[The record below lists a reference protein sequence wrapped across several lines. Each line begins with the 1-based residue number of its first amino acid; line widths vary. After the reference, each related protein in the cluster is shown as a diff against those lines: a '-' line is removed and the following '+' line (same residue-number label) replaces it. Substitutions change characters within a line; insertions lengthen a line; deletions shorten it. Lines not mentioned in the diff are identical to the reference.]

1 MSLLEYAN
9 IKHLI
14 QEWYNC
20 DFFLSC
26 RAVLLW
32 FTGWTDQIRRVLY
45 VLKSRHNIHSFQ
57 WLILFRI
64 ATDTADILRYLM
76 TYLDHPNW
84 NERERL
90 EHKDFNLSRY
100 RIRTW
105 IRIRNEDKW
114 SPSLDLFSWISV
126 VTAFLNFWNPSIIS
140 WVMAIFIFLIFQI

>member
-1 MSLLEYAN
+1 MYWFN
-9 IKHLI
+9 ILQH
-14 QEWYNC
+14 
-20 DFFLSC
+20 
-26 RAVLLW
+26 VVW
-32 FTGWTDQIRRVLY
+32 FDKAKNMNSTLTYTGWTDQIRRVLY